1 MTERTEA
8 NPTSALG
15 GRREQRQRVRRD
27 AKLLEKVM
35 LDNRIGIE
43 SDGIRML
50 DLAHDLPGQ
59 IRMWLVQ
66 GRLHF
71 RVDSETHRRSPQL
84 LSMPSGSSLTLSRSS
99 KGSDHYLTLVR
110 HSLQRIGSPHICHT

>member
-8 NPTSALG
+8 NPTGALG

-43 SDGIRML
+43 SYGIRML
-50 DLAHDLPGQ
+50 DLAHDLPCQ
-59 IRMWLVQ
+59 ISMWFVQ

-71 RVDSETHRRSPQL
+71 RIDSETHR
-84 LSMPSGSSLTLSRSS
+84 
-99 KGSDHYLTLVR
+99 
-110 HSLQRIGSPHICHT
+110 